1 MECRVCID
9 FSWVIHRSYH
19 AHRTLSANIDGKEVG
34 TGDILFKKRT
44 QNRIL
49 GVTHAGD
56 VEVGR
61 IAAVHVHSLWSRCMD
76 ITRKDTAYRFSNVV

>member
-49 GVTHAGD
+49 GVTH
-56 VEVGR
+56 VGMWKWGGSPQYMS
-61 IAAVHVHSLWSRCMD
+61 IACGADAW
-76 ITRKDTAYRFSNVV
+76 T